1 MTVPRIEI
9 APASRTVRALTA
21 ALFAL
26 TAIAGCAA
34 HPPANLAEPA
44 VAADSAPRE
53 NPWLDA
59 LLETSETL
67 VVVKKH
73 ERTLDLYKGGVLQR
87 RFAVVLGGKPKGP
100 KRFEGDMR
108 TPEGLYRVAG
118 KRPHP
123 RWQYFIAINYPNAED
138 RFVYDHELQNGGVPE
153 ITDQPL
159 GIGGGIGIHGSDQP
173 DAQERGEDWTQGCV
187 AMRNKDLVHVFD
199 TVEVGTPVL
208 VLP

>member
-1 MTVPRIEI
+1 
-9 APASRTVRALTA
+9 LTA
-21 ALFAL
+21 ALFAAA
-26 TAIAGCAA
+26 AIAGCAA
-34 HPPANLAEPA
+34 HPPADRAEPA
-44 VAADSAPRE
+44 RTAASTPQE
-53 NPWLDA
+53 TPWLDS
-59 LLETSETL
+59 LLETSTTL

-73 ERTLDLYKGGVLQR
+73 ERTLDLYKHGVLQR
-87 RFAVVLGGKPKGP
+87 RFPVVLGGKPKGA

-138 RFVYDHELQNGGVPE
+138 RFAYEHELQNGGVPK
-153 ITDQPL
+153 ITNRPL
-159 GIGGGIGIHGSDQP
+159 RIGSGIGIHGSNQP

-187 AMRNKDLVHVFD
+187 AMRNKDVVHVFD
-199 TVEVGTPVL
+199 NVEVGTPVL